1 MHLATDPPIGMGIE
15 ITASNQA
22 AAAATANI
30 AGRLERLPM
39 SAYQRKVFAIIASAW
54 LVDQVDVALL
64 TFLLGSIV
72 VAFGLTPTEAGQLA
86 AMTFAGQL
94 LGNIVAGTAADRFGR
109 KAVFQVTMVVW
120 GLASLAAAA
129 AWSLPV
135 LMACRFLIGVGV
147 GGEAPVAQAMVSEIV
162 PANVRGKYI
171 AFMEGFWAIGYVLS
185 GAISFFVLPYL
196 GWRWAFVIV
205 GLLSMVV
212 LLVRRSMPESPR
224 WLADKGRH
232 VEAEAVMATMER
244 EVERATGRP
253 LPPVAPSL
261 VDAVTAPVPY
271 QNPIATL
278 FSPEYRLRT
287 VMAFGMWFFALIGFF
302 GLNSW
307 IAVLL
312 KERGFSIVGSVGFV
326 TLITVGGIPGFFTAA
341 LLLEKIGRKPTTAAF
356 LICSAIAAYLYG
368 NAVDQTWLF
377 VSGFVMQFFMFGMWS
392 CLYAYTPEL
401 YPTRARATG
410 AGFASAFGRIGAILG
425 PMIVP
430 VLVQN
435 YGPATAFQVG
445 AGGFLIAAL
454 LVLTLGVETRGKV
467 LETVSH

>member
-1 MHLATDPPIGMGIE
+1 MATRPDGARPAIPDI
-15 ITASNQA
+15 A
-22 AAAATANI
+22 A
-30 AGRLERLPM
+30 RLERLPM
-39 SAYQRKVFAIIASAW
+39 SGYQRRIFAVIASAW
-54 LVDQVDVALL
+54 LVDQIDVALL

-72 VAFGLTPTEAGQLA
+72 VAFGLSPTEAGQLA

-94 LGNIVAGTAADRFGR
+94 VGNILAGTASDRFGR

-129 AWSLPV
+129 SWSLPV

-162 PANVRGKYI
+162 PASVRGKYI
-171 AFMEGFWAIGYVLS
+171 AIMEGFWAVGYVLS

-196 GWRWAFVIV
+196 GWRWAFVVV
-205 GLLSMVV
+205 GLLSLVV
-212 LLVRRSMPESPR
+212 LAVRRSMPESPR
-224 WLADKGRH
+224 WLAEVGRTA
-232 VEAEAVMATMER
+232 EAESVMAAMER
-244 EVERATGRP
+244 AVEKATGRP
-253 LPPVAPSL
+253 LPPVAP
-261 VDAVTAPVPY
+261 AVAAAAAPGPRRGPV
-271 QNPIATL
+271 ATL
-278 FSPEYRLRT
+278 FAPEYRWRT
-287 VMAFGMWFFALIGFF
+287 VMAFGLWFFALIGFF

-326 TLITVGGIPGFFTAA
+326 TLITLGGIPGFATAA
-341 LLLEKIGRKPTTAAF
+341 LLLERAGRKPTTALF
-356 LICSAIAAYLYG
+356 LVCAAAAAYLYG
-368 NAVDQTWLF
+368 NAAGETALF

-430 VLVQN
+430 VLVRDH
-435 YGPATAFQVG
+435 GPATAFQVG

-454 LVLTLGVETRGKV
+454 LVLTLGVETRGRV
-467 LETVSH
+467 LEAVSH

>member
-1 MHLATDPPIGMGIE
+1 
-15 ITASNQA
+15 
-22 AAAATANI
+22 
-30 AGRLERLPM
+30 M
-39 SAYQRKVFAIIASAW
+39 SGYQRRIFAIIASAW
-54 LVDQVDVALL
+54 LVDQIDVALL
-64 TFLLGSIV
+64 TFLLGAIV
-72 VAFGLTPTEAGQLA
+72 AAFGLTPTEAGRLA

-94 LGNIVAGTAADRFGR
+94 VGNILAGTASDRFGR
-109 KAVFQVTMVVW
+109 RAVFQVTMVVW

-162 PANVRGKYI
+162 PAQVRGKYI
-171 AFMEGFWAIGYVLS
+171 AILEGFWAVGYVLS

-196 GWRWAFVIV
+196 GWRWAFVVV
-205 GLLSMVV
+205 GLLSLVV
-212 LLVRRSMPESPR
+212 LAVRRSMPESPR
-224 WLADKGRH
+224 WLAEAGRA
-232 VEAEAVMATMER
+232 AEADAVMTRM
-244 EVERATGRP
+244 ERATGRP
-253 LPPVAPSL
+253 LPPVVPGPVADAAPGPRL
-261 VDAVTAPVPY
+261 GAV
-271 QNPIATL
+271 ATL
-278 FSPEYRLRT
+278 FAPEYRLRT
-287 VMAFGMWFFALIGFF
+287 VMAFGLWFFALIGFF

-326 TLITVGGIPGFFTAA
+326 TLITLGGIPGFAA
-341 LLLEKIGRKPTTAAF
+341 AAQLLERIGRKPTTALF
-356 LICSAIAAYLYG
+356 LVCAAASAYLYG
-368 NAVDQTWLF
+368 NAVGETWLF
-377 VSGFVMQFFMFGMWS
+377 VSGFVMQLFMFGMWS

-430 VLVQN
+430 VLVRD
-435 YGPATAFQVG
+435 YGPAAAFQVG

-467 LETVSH
+467 LEAVSH

>member
-1 MHLATDPPIGMGIE
+1 VQLAADP
-15 ITASNQA
+15 TAAPPSGA
-22 AAAATANI
+22 ARPVVSDI

-39 SAYQRKVFAIIASAW
+39 SGYQRRIFAIIATAW
-54 LVDQVDVALL
+54 LVDQIDVALL

-94 LGNIVAGTAADRFGR
+94 VGNILAGTASDRFGR

-129 AWSLPV
+129 SWSLAS
-135 LMACRFLIGVGV
+135 LMVCRFLIGAGV

-162 PANVRGKYI
+162 PAQVRGKYI
-171 AFMEGFWAIGYVLS
+171 AILEGFWAVGYVLS

-196 GWRWAFVIV
+196 GWRWAFVVV
-205 GLLSMVV
+205 GLLALVV
-212 LLVRRSMPESPR
+212 LAVRRSMPESPR
-224 WLADKGRH
+224 WLAEAGRH
-232 VEAEAVMATMER
+232 DEAEAVMGRMER
-244 EVERATGRP
+244 AVERATGRP
-253 LPPVAPSL
+253 LPPVAP
-261 VDAVTAPVPY
+261 AVIAAASAPAPRLGAV
-271 QNPIATL
+271 ATL
-278 FSPEYRLRT
+278 FAPEYRWRT
-287 VMAFGMWFFALIGFF
+287 VMAFGLWFFALIGFF

-312 KERGFSIVGSVGFV
+312 KAHGFSIVGSVGFV
-326 TLITVGGIPGFFTAA
+326 TLITVGGIPGFAA
-341 LLLEKIGRKPTTAAF
+341 AAWLLERIGRKPTTALF
-356 LICSAIAAYLYG
+356 LVCAAASAYLYG
-368 NAVDQTWLF
+368 NAAGETSLF
-377 VSGFVMQFFMFGMWS
+377 VAGFVMQFFMFGMWS

-430 VLVQN
+430 VLVRD

-445 AGGFLIAAL
+445 AGGFLIAAI
-454 LVLTLGVETRGKV
+454 LVLTLGVETRGRV
-467 LETVSH
+467 LEAVSH

>member
-1 MHLATDPPIGMGIE
+1 MTAVRGMGEQAVQIIE
-15 ITASNQA
+15 PSVAVPEAAS
-22 AAAATANI
+22 ATIETI

-39 SAYQRKVFAIIASAW
+39 TGYQRKVFAIIASAW
-54 LVDQVDVALL
+54 LVDQIDVALL
-64 TFLLGSIV
+64 TFLLGSIT
-72 VAFGLTPTEAGQLA
+72 VAFGLTPTQAGQLA

-94 LGNIVAGTAADRFGR
+94 VGNILAGTASDRFGR

-129 AWSLPV
+129 AWSLPA

-162 PANVRGKYI
+162 PAKVRGKYI
-171 AFMEGFWAIGYVLS
+171 AIMEGCWAVGYVLS
-185 GAISFFVLPYL
+185 GALSFFILPVL
-196 GWRWAFVIV
+196 GWRWAFLAV
-205 GLLSMVV
+205 GLLALVV
-212 LLVRRSMPESPR
+212 LVVRRGMPESPR
-224 WLADKGRH
+224 WLADHGRL
-232 VEAEAVMATMER
+232 AEADAVTRRIET
-244 EVERATGRP
+244 EVERRIGRA
-253 LPPVAPSL
+253 LPPPIPIAS
-261 VDAVTAPVPY
+261 ATAAAHRS
-271 QNPIATL
+271 PIATL

-287 VMAFGMWFFALIGFF
+287 VMAFGLWFFALIGFF

-312 KERGFSIVGSVGFV
+312 KDKGFSIVGSVGFV
-326 TLITVGGIPGFFTAA
+326 TLITIGGIPGFATAA
-341 LLLEKIGRKPTTAAF
+341 LLLERIGRKATTASFLVFAGVSAF
-356 LICSAIAAYLYG
+356 LYG
-368 NAVDQTWLF
+368 NATNETWLF

-435 YGPATAFQVG
+435 HGTATAFQVG

-454 LVLTLGVETRGKV
+454 LVLTLGVETRGRV
-467 LETVSH
+467 LEAVSH

>member
-1 MHLATDPPIGMGIE
+1 MNLLADTPTDAVVVNMS
-15 ITASNQA
+15 TSD
-22 AAAATANI
+22 I

-39 SAYQRKVFAIIASAW
+39 TGYQRKIFAIIASAW

-72 VAFGLTPTEAGQLA
+72 VAFHLSPTQAGQLA

-94 LGNIVAGTAADRFGR
+94 VGNVIAGVASDRFGR
-109 KAVFQVTMVVW
+109 RTVFQVTMLVW

-129 AWSLPV
+129 AWSLGA
-135 LMACRFLIGVGV
+135 LMVCRFLIGVGV

-196 GWRWAFVIV
+196 GWRWAFAVV
-205 GLLSMVV
+205 GSLSMVV

-224 WLADKGRH
+224 WLADHGLH
-232 VEAEAVMATMER
+232 AEANEVMSHMEAEVMKR
-244 EVERATGRP
+244 TGQP
-253 LPPVAPSL
+253 LPPVPHL
-261 VDAVTAPVPY
+261 IAVSHVEH
-271 QNPIATL
+271 QSPIATL
-278 FSPEYRLRT
+278 FSSEYRRRT

-312 KERGFSIVGSVGFV
+312 KAHGFSIIGSVGFV
-326 TLITVGGIPGFFTAA
+326 TLITTGGIPGFFTAA

-356 LICSAIAAYLYG
+356 LILSAAAAYLYG
-368 NAVDQTWLF
+368 NATDQTVLF
-377 VSGFVMQFFMFGMWS
+377 VTGFTMQFFMFGMWS

-425 PMIVP
+425 PMLVP
-430 VLVQN
+430 VLVASG
-435 YGPATAFQVG
+435 GPAAAFQVG
-445 AGGFLIAAL
+445 AGGFLVAAV
-454 LVLTLGVETRGKV
+454 LVLILGVETKGQI
-467 LETVSH
+467 LENVSH

>member
-1 MHLATDPPIGMGIE
+1 MINQSAQIIPPLRVEPSPADASIE
-15 ITASNQA
+15 NVA
-22 AAAATANI
+22 A
-30 AGRLERLPM
+30 RLERLPM
-39 SAYQRKVFAIIASAW
+39 TGYQRKVFAIIASAW
-54 LVDQVDVALL
+54 LVDQIDVALL
-64 TFLLGSIV
+64 TFLLGSIT
-72 VAFGLTPTEAGQLA
+72 VAFELTPTQAGQLA

-94 LGNIVAGTAADRFGR
+94 VGNILAGTASDRFGR
-109 KAVFQVTMVVW
+109 KAVFQITMIVW

-135 LMACRFLIGVGV
+135 LMACRFVIGVGV

-171 AFMEGFWAIGYVLS
+171 AIMEGFWAVGFVLS
-185 GAISFFVLPYL
+185 GALSFLILPIL
-196 GWRWAFVIV
+196 GWRWAFVAV
-205 GLLSMVV
+205 GLLALVV
-212 LLVRRSMPESPR
+212 LIVRRSMPESPR
-224 WLADKGRH
+224 WLADRGRL
-232 VEAEAVMATMER
+232 AEADAVTRQIET
-244 EVERATGRP
+244 EVQNRIDGP
-253 LPPVAPSL
+253 LPPVVQVASTPNVL
-261 VDAVTAPVPY
+261 H

-278 FSPEYRLRT
+278 FSPDYRLRT
-287 VMAFGMWFFALIGFF
+287 IMAFGLWFFALIGFF

-312 KERGFSIVGSVGFV
+312 KDKGFSIVGSVGFS
-326 TLITVGGIPGFFTAA
+326 TLITIGGIPGFAA
-341 LLLEKIGRKPTTAAF
+341 AAILLERIGRKATTALF
-356 LICSAIAAYLYG
+356 LICAAVAAYLYG
-368 NAVDQTWLF
+368 NATNETWLF

-410 AGFASAFGRIGAILG
+410 AGFASAVGRVGAILG

-430 VLVQN
+430 VLVRD

-454 LVLTLGVETRGKV
+454 LVLILGVETRGRV
-467 LETVSH
+467 LESVSH

>member
-1 MHLATDPPIGMGIE
+1 MGIE
-15 ITASNQA
+15 LTASGRAA
-22 AAAATANI
+22 AAAATTDI

-39 SAYQRKVFAIIASAW
+39 SGYQRKVFAIIASAW

-94 LGNIVAGTAADRFGR
+94 VGNVIAGTASDKFGR
-109 KAVFQVTMVVW
+109 KTVFQVTMLVW
-120 GLASLAAAA
+120 GFASLAAAA
-129 AWSLPV
+129 AWSLTA
-135 LMACRFLIGVGV
+135 LMVCRFLIGVGV

-224 WLADKGRH
+224 WLADNGRH
-232 VEAEAVMATMER
+232 AEADAVMSMMER
-244 EVERATGRP
+244 EVERATGKP
-253 LPPVAPSL
+253 LPPVAPMIT
-261 VDAVTAPVPY
+261 AVAAPVAH
-271 QNPIATL
+271 QNPILTL
-278 FSPEYRLRT
+278 FSAEYRLRT

-326 TLITVGGIPGFFTAA
+326 TLITIGGIPGFFTAA
-341 LLLEKIGRKPTTAAF
+341 LMLERIGRKPTTAIYLVCA
-356 LICSAIAAYLYG
+356 AVAAYAYG

-377 VSGFVMQFFMFGMWS
+377 VTGFVMQFFMFGMWS

-430 VLVQN
+430 VLVRD

-445 AGGFLIAAL
+445 AGGFLIAAV

-467 LETVSH
+467 LEAVSH

>member
-1 MHLATDPPIGMGIE
+1 MRLATDPPIGTGIE
-15 ITASNQA
+15 LTASDRV
-22 AAAATANI
+22 AAAATTDI

-39 SAYQRKVFAIIASAW
+39 SGYQRKIFAIIASAW

-94 LGNIVAGTAADRFGR
+94 IGNVIAGTASDKFGR
-109 KAVFQVTMVVW
+109 KTVFQVTMLVW
-120 GLASLAAAA
+120 GFASLAAAA
-129 AWSLPV
+129 AWSLTA
-135 LMACRFLIGVGV
+135 LMVCRFLIGVGV

-196 GWRWAFVIV
+196 GWRWAFAIV

-212 LLVRRSMPESPR
+212 LVVRRSMPESPR
-224 WLADKGRH
+224 WLADNGRH
-232 VEAEAVMATMER
+232 AEADAVMSMMER
-244 EVERATGRP
+244 EVERATGQP
-253 LPPVAPSL
+253 LPPVAPSI
-261 VDAVTAPVPY
+261 TAAASTPVPH

-341 LLLEKIGRKPTTAAF
+341 LMLEKVGRKATTAAF
-356 LICSAIAAYLYG
+356 LIFAAVAAYFYG

-377 VSGFVMQFFMFGMWS
+377 VSGFIMQFFMFGMWS

-430 VLVQN
+430 VLVRD

-445 AGGFLIAAL
+445 AGGFLIAAI

-467 LETVSH
+467 LEAVSH

>member
-1 MHLATDPPIGMGIE
+1 MNVITSPSLVRAT
-15 ITASNQA
+15 TAQD
-22 AAAATANI
+22 I

-39 SAYQRKVFAIIASAW
+39 TNYQRRIFAIIASAW

-72 VAFGLTPTEAGQLA
+72 VAFGLSPAEAGQLA

-94 LGNIVAGTAADRFGR
+94 VGNVLAGTLSDRYGR
-109 KAVFQVTMVVW
+109 RTVFQVTMVIW

-129 AWSLPV
+129 AWSLGA
-135 LMACRFLIGVGV
+135 LMVFRFLIGVGV

-185 GAISFFVLPYL
+185 GAISYFVLPYL
-196 GWRWAFVIV
+196 GWRYAFAVV
-205 GLLSMVV
+205 GLLASVV
-212 LLVRRSMPESPR
+212 LLVRRGMPESPR
-224 WLADKGRH
+224 WLADAGRLA
-232 VEAEAVMATMER
+232 EAEATMAHMEAEVMKC
-244 EVERATGRP
+244 TGKP
-253 LPPVAPSL
+253 L
-261 VDAVTAPVPY
+261 APVPFVAAVGVLAPH
-271 QNPIATL
+271 QNPILTL
-278 FSPEYRLRT
+278 FSAEYRQRT

-312 KERGFSIVGSVGFV
+312 KEHGFSIIASVGFV
-326 TLITVGGIPGFFTAA
+326 TLITTGGIPGFFTAA
-341 LLLEKIGRKPTTAAF
+341 LCLEKVGRKPTTAAF
-356 LICSAIAAYLYG
+356 LILSAVAAYVYG
-368 NAVDQTWLF
+368 NTLDPMMLF
-377 VSGFVMQFFMFGMWS
+377 VTGWVMQFFMFGMWS

-425 PMIVP
+425 PMLVP
-430 VLVQN
+430 MLVAWG
-435 YGPATAFQVG
+435 GPPAAFQVG
-445 AGGFLIAAL
+445 AGGFLIAAV
-454 LVLTLGVETRGKV
+454 LVLALGVETRGQV
-467 LETVSH
+467 LEAVSH

>member
-1 MHLATDPPIGMGIE
+1 MHLASDSPIGLGIE
-15 ITASNQA
+15 LTTSDRA
-22 AAAATANI
+22 AAAVTSDI

-39 SAYQRKVFAIIASAW
+39 SGYQRKIFAIIASAW

-94 LGNIVAGTAADRFGR
+94 VGNVIAGTASDRFGR
-109 KAVFQVTMVVW
+109 KTVFQVTMLVW
-120 GLASLAAAA
+120 GFASLAAAA
-129 AWSLPV
+129 AWSLTA
-135 LMACRFLIGVGV
+135 LMVCRFLIGVGV

-196 GWRWAFVIV
+196 GWRWAFAIV

-212 LLVRRSMPESPR
+212 LVVRRSMPESPR
-224 WLADKGRH
+224 WLADTGRH
-232 VEAEAVMATMER
+232 AEADAVMSMMER
-244 EVERATGRP
+244 EVERSTGRP
-253 LPPVAPSL
+253 LPPVAPS
-261 VDAVTAPVPY
+261 VAAVASAPVPH

-341 LLLEKIGRKPTTAAF
+341 LMLEKVGRKATTASF
-356 LICSAIAAYLYG
+356 LICAAVAAYVYG

-377 VSGFVMQFFMFGMWS
+377 VTGFVMQFFMFGMWS

-430 VLVQN
+430 VLVRD

-445 AGGFLIAAL
+445 AGGFLIAAI

-467 LETVSH
+467 LEAVSH

>member
-1 MHLATDPPIGMGIE
+1 MHLPSESPIAIGGGV
-15 ITASNQA
+15 TASDQA

-39 SAYQRKVFAIIASAW
+39 SKYQRKVFAIIASAW
-54 LVDQVDVALL
+54 LVDQIDVALL

-94 LGNIVAGTAADRFGR
+94 VGNILAGTAADRFGR

-205 GLLSMVV
+205 GLLSLVV

-224 WLADKGRH
+224 WLADKGRNA
-232 VEAEAVMATMER
+232 EAEAVMAMMER
-244 EVERATGRP
+244 EVEQATGRP
-253 LPPVAPSL
+253 LPPVAAS
-261 VDAVTAPVPY
+261 VVAAAAAPVPH

-278 FSPEYRLRT
+278 FSPEYRMRT
-287 VMAFGMWFFALIGFF
+287 IMAFGMWFFALIGFF

-326 TLITVGGIPGFFTAA
+326 TLITIGGIPGFFTAA

-356 LICSAIAAYLYG
+356 LVCSAIAAYFYG
-368 NAVDQTWLF
+368 NAVDQNWLF

-435 YGPATAFQVG
+435 YGAASAFQVG

-454 LVLTLGVETRGKV
+454 LVVTLGVETRGKA
-467 LETVSH
+467 LEAVSH